1 MTEGWV
7 WLPHHMGMFTLVNPV
22 GRQICDVAFR
32 SDISE
37 GARDKLMKRL
47 INLLNEPEPEE

>member
-32 SDISE
+32 QEISE
-37 GARDKLMKRL
+37 GARDKIMKRL
-47 INLLNEPEPEE
+47 VNALNQPEPEE